1 MMIRVDGLGKTIRGA
16 TVLDDISLTLSA
28 GRIYGL
34 TGPNGS
40 GKTMLLRAL
49 AGLIRPNRGQV
60 VVDGRRLGREIAF
73 PPEVG
78 VLIERPAFL
87 APYTAFQNLRLLAMI
102 RRVAADSQIAA
113 TLREFGL
120 EPTDRRP
127 FRKFSLG
134 MKQRL
139 GLASAVME
147 RPGLLLLDEP
157 TTALD
162 DAGVESL
169 REALLDRRG
178 QGALIAMAS
187 HDHAELEAV
196 ADEVFEL
203 SAGRVVGRHAGR
215 SA

>member
-1 MMIRVDGLGKTIRGA
+1 MDIVVDAYGKTIRGA
-16 TVLDDISLTLSA
+16 TVLDQVTLSFTS

-34 TGPNGS
+34 TGPNGC

-49 AGLIRPNRGQV
+49 AGLIRPSRGQV
-60 VVDGRRLGREIAF
+60 VVDGRRLGRDIAF

-102 RRVAADSQIAA
+102 RRVAGDSQIAGS
-113 TLREFGL
+113 LREMGL
-120 EPTDRRP
+120 EPADRRP

-139 GLASAVME
+139 GLAAAVME

-162 DAGVESL
+162 DTGVASL
-169 REALLDRRG
+169 RRALLERRG
-178 QGALIAMAS
+178 QGALIVMAS
-187 HDHAELEAV
+187 HDHAALQAV
-196 ADEVFEL
+196 ADEIVAL
-203 SAGRVVGRHAGR
+203 SDGRVVGRRVRRA
-215 SA
+215 A